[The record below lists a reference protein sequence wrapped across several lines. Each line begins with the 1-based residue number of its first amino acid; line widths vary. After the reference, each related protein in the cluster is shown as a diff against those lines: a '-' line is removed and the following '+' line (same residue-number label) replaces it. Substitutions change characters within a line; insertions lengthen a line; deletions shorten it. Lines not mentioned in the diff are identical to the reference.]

1 MANDPHPT
9 YLLLKEF
16 LEQRE
21 VCARASSPLKQQASV
36 RILFSDHEEI
46 YTFVRHSFG
55 PRLEPGAPHDPD
67 FTLRLPTGMVR
78 ALHELESEDI
88 GEFGA
93 LVVGTGLSQDPEYH
107 LGGAIH
113 AGFGRLW
120 AHGYFGILRMGG
132 WQVARVLAA
141 KGLAN
146 IRSLRKKINENVNP
160 VD

>member
-1 MANDPHPT
+1 MTSSPHPT

-16 LEQRE
+16 LEQRT
-21 VCARASSPLKQQASV
+21 VCARASAPLKQQASV
-36 RILFSDHEEI
+36 RILFSDHEEA
-46 YTFVRHSFG
+46 YTFIHHSFG
-55 PRLEPGAPHDPD
+55 PRLERGAPHDPD
-67 FTLRLPTGMVR
+67 FTLRLPPGMVR
-78 ALHELESEDI
+78 ALHALESEDI

-93 LVVGTGLSQDPEYH
+93 LVVGSGMSPDPDLH
-107 LGGAIH
+107 IGAAIH

-120 AHGYFGILRMGG
+120 RHGYFGILRLGG

-146 IRSLRKKINENVNP
+146 IGVLRRKINENVKP